1 MAGAEGEGGDVATR
15 EADESRVKKPTER
28 AESCTLDIKINPK
41 IINVVVKSPDFFFF
55 FLEMYFYIYLVIEVT
70 VQPGQRTQQRRD
82 FQTLTPPVEVF

>member
-15 EADESRVKKPTER
+15 EADESRVEKPTER

>member
-55 FLEMYFYIYLVIEVT
+55 FWKCIFIFIWSL
-70 VQPGQRTQQRRD
+70 R
-82 FQTLTPPVEVF
+82 

>member
-1 MAGAEGEGGDVATR
+1 MCVAGAEGEGGDVATR

-55 FLEMYFYIYLVIEVT
+55 FFGNVFLYLF
-70 VQPGQRTQQRRD
+70 GH
-82 FQTLTPPVEVF
+82 